1 VKTRISILIS
11 ILVLLV
17 TLGMAESKKE
27 APNSGAAQ
35 QVARANAPQ
44 PVANAQTL
52 RGETSSNVNHSPKR
66 VISGDDAYKENCTR
80 CHSEVPQRNS
90 RSINTTV
97 RHMRV
102 RANITM
108 DEAKAILEYL
118 TQ

>member
-1 VKTRISILIS
+1 VKTRISILVS
-11 ILVLLV
+11 IFVLLV
-17 TLGMAESKKE
+17 TVGMAQSKKE
-27 APNSGAAQ
+27 APDGGAAQ

-44 PVANAQTL
+44 SVPNAQPL
-52 RGETSSNVNHSPKR
+52 RGQTGSNANHSAKR

-102 RANITM
+102 RANISM